1 VFTRFVFIILLFTN
15 VDLICQ
21 NNSDRIIRKILI
33 DSRDIF
39 EKPNT
44 IEKVINQLHVKTFD
58 YTIKKNLTFEE
69 LQTFDSLSINESEN
83 NLRQLGFIG
92 NVEIKTILIEKDSID
107 IIISFSEKWSLQGGV
122 WLSKNIAAYNY
133 GFSFKEHNII
143 GSGVELSLSLSRDQN
158 VNQQEL
164 IIIEPNL
171 LGQFIKTKYQFKNE
185 LLGRINTLDLKKD
198 YYSNTTNLMFSFYFE
213 NYHGKKYISSFSTP
227 VENYSRNFIAFEITP
242 RLALI
247 DNSFFTTGVAYVNEK
262 QDGYNKSEYVKLYT
276 GLSFIKI
283 NHVKKKFFNN
293 SQDFES
299 IGEGYLISFTPGFI
313 FKPSTYSVTIQ
324 GKTGIFL
331 NESNYLYLFNAYSY
345 DNLFKNSNFA
355 FNLNFVHLFHSSN
368 LSFNFDYERRIAP
381 QNLMDFNY
389 KINRSLGNEVY
400 YTDNILNFNV
410 EHRIFD
416 IFSFSNL
423 YTGLNLFFDYSKIRC
438 SENDLFSY
446 KSFYAIGL
454 SITIENSFFSRSSIL
469 RIDFPYN
476 PISKKIGVVFSINQ
490 FFNNIG
496 NLNFYTVP
504 FR

>member
-1 VFTRFVFIILLFTN
+1 MFTKFVFIIIFFTN
-15 VDLICQ
+15 VNSICQ

-33 DSRDIF
+33 NSRDIF
-39 EKPNT
+39 ELPNT
-44 IEKVINQLHVKTFD
+44 IENIINQLHFKTFD
-58 YTIKKNLTFEE
+58 YTIKKNLTFKE
-69 LQTFDSLSINESEN
+69 LQRFDSLSVFESEN
-83 NLRQLGFIG
+83 NLRQLVFIG
-92 NVEIKTILIEKDSID
+92 NVDIKTIPIPEDSID
-107 IIISFSEKWSLQGGV
+107 ILISFSEKWTLQGGI
-122 WLSKNIAAYNY
+122 WLSKNIDAYNY

-171 LGQFIKTKYQFKNE
+171 LGQFINTKYQFKNE

-198 YYSNTTNLMFSFYFE
+198 YHSNTTDLMFSFYFE
-213 NYHGKKYISSFSTP
+213 NYHGKKYTASFSTP
-227 VENYSRNFIAFEITP
+227 AENYSRNFIAFEITP
-242 RLALI
+242 RLGLI
-247 DNSFFTTGVAYVNEK
+247 DNSFITSGIAYVNEK
-262 QDGYNKSEYVKLYT
+262 QDDYYKSGYVKLYT
-276 GLSFIKI
+276 GLSFIKK
-283 NHVKKKFFNN
+283 NHIKKKFFNI

-299 IGEGYLISFTPGFI
+299 VGEGYLLSFTTGFI

-324 GKTGIFL
+324 GKTGIFF
-331 NESNYLYLFNAYSY
+331 NESNYLYLFTAYSY

-368 LSFNFDYERRIAP
+368 LSFHFDYEKRISP
-381 QNLMDFNY
+381 QSLMDFTY
-389 KINRSLGNEVY
+389 KINRSLGNDIY

-416 IFSFSNL
+416 IFSFSNF
-423 YTGLNLFFDYSKIRC
+423 YAGLNLFFDYSEIRY
-438 SENDLFSY
+438 SENDILSY
-446 KSFYAIGL
+446 KSFFAMGL
-454 SITIENSFFSRSSIL
+454 GIIIENSFVSRSSIL

-476 PISKKIGVVFSINQ
+476 PINKKIGIVFSIAQ

-496 NLNFYTVP
+496 NLNFYTIP